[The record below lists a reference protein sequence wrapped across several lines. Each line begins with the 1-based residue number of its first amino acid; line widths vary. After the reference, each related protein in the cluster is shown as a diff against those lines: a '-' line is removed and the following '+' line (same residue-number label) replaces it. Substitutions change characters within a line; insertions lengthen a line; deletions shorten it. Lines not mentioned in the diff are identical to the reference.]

1 MQTLA
6 PVQSMTG
13 ENLVKPNA
21 IATLMYSKVRNWFRI
36 RANLA
41 ELNALDNRTLMDIGL
56 SRNEFH
62 AVANS
67 DMAFE
72 RGATLH
78 VTPTTAASGARR
90 AR

>member
-1 MQTLA
+1 
-6 PVQSMTG
+6 MTG
-13 ENLVKPNA
+13 ENLVKPDA
-21 IATLMYSKVRNWFRI
+21 IITLMYSKMRNWFRI
-36 RANLA
+36 SANLA

-62 AVANS
+62 TVANS
-67 DMAFE
+67 DTAFE

-78 VTPTTAASGARR
+78 VTPTTAPSGARR